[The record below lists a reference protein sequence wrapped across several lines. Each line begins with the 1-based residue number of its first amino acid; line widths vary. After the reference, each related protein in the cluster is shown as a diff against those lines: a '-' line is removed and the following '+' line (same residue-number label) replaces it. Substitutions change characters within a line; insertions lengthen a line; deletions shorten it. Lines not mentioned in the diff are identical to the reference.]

1 MKSWKEVRDFVLDNY
16 IGSEYDEEKDILAI
30 PFVTNEE
37 HSRTQTVIIIHPEKD
52 VVGIFSLIGDINK
65 NDLKDALKD
74 LYEILPIG
82 INMALVCD
90 DDECCQIINQEYI
103 SALTEDKLDSIA
115 KNVASCADELEE
127 KYVCEDTF

>member
-1 MKSWKEVRDFVLDNY
+1 MKSWKEIRDFVLASY
-16 IGSEYDEEKDILAI
+16 AGAEYNEEDDILTV
-30 PFVTNEE
+30 PFFTNEDC
-37 HSRTQTVIIIHPEKD
+37 SRIQTIIILHPEKD
-52 VVGIFSLIGDINK
+52 AVGTMSLIGDINK

-115 KNVASCADELEE
+115 KNVASCADKLEE
-127 KYVCEDTF
+127 KYVCKDTF